1 MAGDSGFI
9 ASSPMASRSMADGTL
24 RVTRRVGLS
33 PDLRR
38 PSGVLVG
45 GAMGEKLGKSRV
57 VGRIKY
63 AARAL
68 GGEGCWERLAS
79 REREKKDNSCERAM
93 GLRNSD

>member
-1 MAGDSGFI
+1 
-9 ASSPMASRSMADGTL
+9 
-24 RVTRRVGLS
+24 
-33 PDLRR
+33 
-38 PSGVLVG
+38 
-45 GAMGEKLGKSRV
+45 MGEKLGKSRV